1 MDVFYFRD
9 RPRRSESGLE
19 GAFIDSDRHGTTLA
33 VDLSSG
39 ARLGDAGIELF
50 VLSGSLLS
58 GGQTLGPLDYAI
70 LAEPAEVV
78 QTGFAIVWV
87 PRCAAVAPA
96 RIQPA
101 AGAEWRAPALG
112 STAGMFFRPLRR
124 EEHVDVVDGRRVTGT
139 ERGFRR
145 LTILAPG
152 WREAR
157 CEVHLGCREENILLA
172 GDLFVA
178 GRGRGAMH
186 PGGVLVNEVG
196 LRHGPMAT
204 RGGAVILISC
214 DHWMG
219 VDWSDAPE
227 EELASMNLYL
237 GEGFPL
243 SAT

>member
-1 MDVFYFRD
+1 MDVFYIRE
-9 RPRRSESGLE
+9 RPRRSVSGLE
-19 GAFIDSDRHGTTLA
+19 GTFIDSDRNGTTLA
-33 VDLSSG
+33 IDLRSG
-39 ARLGDAGIELF
+39 TRLGRAGIELF
-50 VLSGSLLS
+50 VLSGNLVS
-58 GGQTLGPLDYAI
+58 GGRTLGPLDYTI
-70 LAEPAEVV
+70 LAEPAEVI
-78 QTGFAIVWV
+78 QAGFAIVWV
-87 PRCAAVAPA
+87 PRGAAIAPA
-96 RIQPA
+96 RIEPA

-124 EEHVDVVDGRRVTGT
+124 EDHVDEVDGRRVTGS

-145 LTILAPG
+145 LTILTPG
-152 WREAR
+152 WREPR
-157 CEVHLGCREENILLA
+157 CEVHPGCREENILLA

-178 GRGRGAMH
+178 GQGRGAMH

-214 DHWMG
+214 DNWMA
-219 VDWSDAPE
+219 VDWSDAAE
-227 EELASMNLYL
+227 EELESMNLYL

>member
-1 MDVFYFRD
+1 MDVFSFRD
-9 RPRRSESGLE
+9 RPRRRESGIE
-19 GAFIDSDRHGTTLA
+19 GTFIDSDRNGTTLA
-33 VDLSSG
+33 ADLHSG
-39 ARLGDAGIELF
+39 SRLGSAGIEVF
-50 VLSGSLLS
+50 MLSGKLISE
-58 GGQTLGPLDYAI
+58 GQILGPLDYAI
-70 LAEPAEVV
+70 LAEPAEVI
-78 QTGFAIVWV
+78 QTGLAIVWV
-87 PRCAAVAPA
+87 PRGATTAAA
-96 RIQPA
+96 RIEPA

-112 STAGMFFRPLRR
+112 STAGMFFRSLRR
-124 EEHVDVVDGRRVTGT
+124 EEHVDVIDGRRVTGT

-145 LTILAPG
+145 LTTLTPG
-152 WREAR
+152 WREPR
-157 CEVHLGCREENILLA
+157 CEVHPGCREENILLA

-178 GRGRGAMH
+178 GHGRGAIH

-214 DHWMG
+214 DYWMA

-227 EELASMNLYL
+227 EELESMNLYL